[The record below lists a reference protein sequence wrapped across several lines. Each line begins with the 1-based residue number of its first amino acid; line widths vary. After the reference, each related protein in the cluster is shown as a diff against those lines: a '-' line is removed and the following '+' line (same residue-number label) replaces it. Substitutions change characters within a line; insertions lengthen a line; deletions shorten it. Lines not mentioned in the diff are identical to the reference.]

1 MFYAGTQFPAPYRN
15 GLFVAFHGSW
25 NRGPAPQQGFR
36 VVFAPFKDGKAV
48 GTYETFAA
56 PSGDPTS
63 IRPTGLA
70 VGPDG
75 SLYIG
80 ADREGKV
87 WRVFY
92 RGGSE

>member
-1 MFYAGTQFPAPYRN
+1 
-15 GLFVAFHGSW
+15 
-25 NRGPAPQQGFR
+25 
-36 VVFAPFKDGKAV
+36 VVFAPFQAGKAV

-56 PSGDPTS
+56 PSGAPTS
-63 IRPTGLA
+63 IRPIGLA

-80 ADREGKV
+80 ADQQGKV

-92 RGGSE
+92 RQ